1 MKKNIDQLRKKSIKE
16 LTSDS
21 ESLRQEIIK
30 LKMSEKSN
38 PTKDS
43 NLLTK
48 KRKILARTLTIISE
62 KSEKQKIDKL
72 KS

>member
-21 ESLRQEIIK
+21 ESLRLEIIK
-30 LKMSEKSN
+30 LKMGEKSN

-48 KRKILARTLTIISE
+48 KRKTLARILTIISE
-62 KSEKQKIDKL
+62 KSEEKKVDKL
-72 KS
+72 K

>member
-62 KSEKQKIDKL
+62 KSEEQKVDKL